1 MNLWSDCMTHSPL
14 SVGQILARL
23 AEVSK
28 RPRQAFVVLNL
39 ISEVAGPDGRAGPW
53 IEANGTSIPIRDW
66 LGLQLLPLM
75 DRSPARQQLRHR
87 LRAAMEHDMAA
98 SPEDAEQLVERAVQ
112 DRALKTNK
120 TIISRAVTDLEAAG
134 LVTRRYEGYL
144 RPHVNRGAQRHAV
157 YIITAETRA
166 ALQRGTHLL

>member
-1 MNLWSDCMTHSPL
+1 MASTPL
-14 SVGQILARL
+14 SVGHILAKL

-28 RPRQAFVVLNL
+28 RPRQAFVILNL

-53 IEANGTSIPIRDW
+53 VDLDNSPILVRDW

-75 DRSPARQQLRHR
+75 SKSPARQQLRQR
-87 LRAAMEHDMAA
+87 LRVAMKHDLPADPDAAEAMID
-98 SPEDAEQLVERAVQ
+98 QAVRE
-112 DRALKTNK
+112 RALKTNK

-157 YIITAETRA
+157 YIVNAEARA